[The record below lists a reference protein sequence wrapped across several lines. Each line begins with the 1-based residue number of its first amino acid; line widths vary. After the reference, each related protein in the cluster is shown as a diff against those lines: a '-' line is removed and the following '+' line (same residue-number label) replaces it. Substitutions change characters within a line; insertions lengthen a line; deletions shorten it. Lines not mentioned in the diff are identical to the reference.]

1 MKLTKFG
8 ILVNKTTSLFT
19 SVRDSNISRGMCENF
34 GNSGGEGGNFGGK
47 FWKIQRGGGGVIRQI
62 ASIGVVWIFS
72 GTTHRANQLAGET
85 ITIEFLATCYNGG
98 STLSACEI

>member
-1 MKLTKFG
+1 MKILEILAGMGVKFKG
-8 ILVNKTTSLFT
+8 PIL
-19 SVRDSNISRGMCENF
+19 ENP
-34 GNSGGEGGNFGGK
+34 EG
-47 FWKIQRGGGGVIRQI
+47 RGGGVIRQI

-72 GTTHRANQLAGET
+72 GTSHRANQLAGET

>member
-1 MKLTKFG
+1 MK
-8 ILVNKTTSLFT
+8 ILEIPAG
-19 SVRDSNISRGMCENF
+19 RW
-34 GNSGGEGGNFGGK
+34 GK
-47 FWKIQRGGGGVIRQI
+47 FWGPILENPEGRGVIRQI

>member
-1 MKLTKFG
+1 M
-8 ILVNKTTSLFT
+8 
-19 SVRDSNISRGMCENF
+19 R
-34 GNSGGEGGNFGGK
+34 K
-47 FWKIQRGGGGVIRQI
+47 FWKFWRGGGEFWGQILENPEGRGGVIRQI

>member
-1 MKLTKFG
+1 MKILE
-8 ILVNKTTSLFT
+8 ILV
-19 SVRDSNISRGMCENF
+19 GM
-34 GNSGGEGGNFGGK
+34 GGVNFGGQ
-47 FWKIQRGGGGVIRQI
+47 FWKIQRGGGVIRQI

-72 GTTHRANQLAGET
+72 GTTHRANQLAGKT

>member
-1 MKLTKFG
+1 M
-8 ILVNKTTSLFT
+8 
-19 SVRDSNISRGMCENF
+19 
-34 GNSGGEGGNFGGK
+34 
-47 FWKIQRGGGGVIRQI
+47 GGVIRQI

-72 GTTHRANQLAGET
+72 GTSHRANQLAGET

>member
-1 MKLTKFG
+1 MK
-8 ILVNKTTSLFT
+8 ILEILAGMGLNL
-19 SVRDSNISRGMCENF
+19 RGQ
-34 GNSGGEGGNFGGK
+34 
-47 FWKIQRGGGGVIRQI
+47 FWKIQKGGGGGVIRQI

-72 GTTHRANQLAGET
+72 GTSHRANQLAGET